1 LLLFCCLANSLFM
14 CVYHYLSIVFIV
26 YLCNVLQ
33 IQWLETNKNRPISYC
48 YCLVLSLINFPL
60 LRHCHSMFTHF
71 ETCSIFRNKTEI
83 LTHFFFFFFYKLGTP
98 RIPSIA
104 QCIARRW
111 RYTLFTSERLYVQA
125 NKNRQKI
132 TEGKLGL
139 PPALVRASRGDPVS
153 PFDETCPAWLN
164 LLAASRRPPV

>member
-1 LLLFCCLANSLFM
+1 MAAE
-14 CVYHYLSIVFIV
+14 I
-26 YLCNVLQ
+26 
-33 IQWLETNKNRPISYC
+33 
-48 YCLVLSLINFPL
+48 
-60 LRHCHSMFTHF
+60 
-71 ETCSIFRNKTEI
+71 KTI
-83 LTHFFFFFFYKLGTP
+83 LNIIKMADYKAQHAAEKSKVKKYFFFLYKLGAP

-111 RYTLFTSERLYVQA
+111 RYTVFTSERLCVQA